1 MSIPLIILPMIIPLA
16 TALIGVALRRR
27 GPVQKTVS
35 LCGAFAGLVAS
46 TALLCVVSSQGI
58 QVMQAGDWPAPFGI
72 TLVSDMLSAILVF
85 MTAFLGFMVVI
96 YSFCTI
102 SSDKCRFG
110 YYPFVHFLLFGV
122 TGAFLT
128 GDIFNLYVWFEVL
141 LIASFV
147 LLTLGGTSKQ
157 IDGGLKYV
165 VLNLIS
171 SLFFLT
177 ATGVLYAV
185 LGTLNM
191 ADIAEQV
198 ALGQHPGVIFVV
210 SLMYIIAFGT
220 KAALFPFFFWLPASY
235 HTAPIAV
242 VTIFSALMSK
252 IGVYGLLRL
261 FTLIFTGESGAV
273 HGLMLFLAE
282 TTMVVGVLGAVAQTD
297 VRRLLS
303 FHIVSQIGYMIMG
316 IGINSVLSIAGAIYF
331 IIHIMCAKSVLFL
344 VAGVMRRFTGT
355 YNLDHMGNLANT
367 HPLLALSFF
376 IPAMSLAGIPPLSGF
391 WGKFMLV
398 FSGLKSHDYLV
409 VAAALIVSMLTL
421 FSMIKIWNKAF
432 WKPMPA
438 AYQQMAD
445 IIVPMTREEKVITGI
460 PIFILGLCTV
470 LLGIFCQPVMDFLM
484 QASEQLLHP
493 EEYIRAVLG
502 GARS

>member
-1 MSIPLIILPMIIPLA
+1 M
-16 TALIGVALRRR
+16 
-27 GPVQKTVS
+27 
-35 LCGAFAGLVAS
+35 
-46 TALLCVVSSQGI
+46 
-58 QVMQAGDWPAPFGI
+58 
-72 TLVSDMLSAILVF
+72 
-85 MTAFLGFMVVI
+85 
-96 YSFCTI
+96 
-102 SSDKCRFG
+102 
-110 YYPFVHFLLFGV
+110 

-198 ALGQHPGVIFVV
+198 ALGEHPRVIFVV

-252 IGVYGLLRL
+252 VGIYGLLRL
-261 FTLIFTGESGAV
+261 FTLIFLGDSSTI

-282 TTMVVGVLGAVAQTD
+282 TTMIIGVLGAVAQTD
-297 VRRLLS
+297 IRRLLS
-303 FHIVSQIGYMIMG
+303 FHIVSQIGYMVMG

-344 VAGVMRRFTGT
+344 VAGVMRRLTGH
-355 YNLDHMGNLANT
+355 YNLDHMGNLANL
-367 HPLLALSFF
+367 HPVLAVSFF

-398 FSGLKSHDYLV
+398 LSGLKNHDYLV
-409 VAAALIVSMLTL
+409 VAVALVVSMLTL
-421 FSMIKIWNKAF
+421 FSMVKIWNKAF
-432 WKPMPA
+432 WKPVPEHNMEI
-438 AYQQMAD
+438 MAN
-445 IIVPMTREEKVITGI
+445 IVPMTRQEKVCTGF

-470 LLGIFCQPVMDFLM
+470 LLGIFCQPVMDLLL
-484 QASEQLLHP
+484 QASEQLMHP